1 MDLFTQ
7 PHVTFEKIA
16 AEVDLPEDPNVWPK
30 EVLDELFKQVPY
42 IADFQP
48 HVVMQRVDGERGY
61 GFGHIEISNQS
72 EAQVGSD
79 PQQVAASGV
88 RSVRV
93 PVIIKN
99 GKLSPFDLLVND
111 ASKVLP
117 LTEARLR
124 QAIFRPQSFDITGRG
139 PGDQSLV
146 GQLYPPYRQN
156 LGFAGGGMVTP
167 ADSMGKMGS
176 ALEAYLAEDMEKDA
190 GVFDR
195 AGKWIARKARAGK
208 DTADQFAAKELGKTT
223 GAISKEQA
231 NVVSKGVLEGL
242 GETGKEV
249 LKKHKGKLLAG
260 GAVAAGAPVAAGAVH
275 HKLEGDRQKQFAG
288 DIASAIRQS
297 KTASILQAI
306 LPTIGPAALG
316 RFWGELEKD
325 AGLRAAFSENKKAA
339 AAPLKLLAD
348 HDPMS
353 AEKVASAI
361 PMYVHPTVLQV
372 VRLDDGYMVK
382 AANHDFWRPT
392 KEVIG
397 RGQLVERFGEKVA
410 FAVDSSGSVTL
421 ADNAIA
427 KETEKRAEY
436 APVVSPG
443 IYKVQEGDKE
453 LIGYVIPNL
462 VDLDGGVLPLAMF
475 TNGSQ
480 ATIQAEIFGE
490 EAGQGV
496 NLPEGPVAGQGFFF
510 TIDEDGQIR
519 ATIPLTLGGSH
530 QMGGE
535 PATFSGETYDGRPAE
550 VSVQPNIQE
559 PTPMEEG
566 KLLLPQHWR
575 WSSMEGT
582 KEVSL
587 AGGEEPVE
595 AEKESAKAGPK
606 GPKPP
611 PTSEVPTIED
621 SNPSNEPG
629 YSSGSFGTKESSAQV
644 WVRSSGE
651 TFSLQ
656 GPSLEKIAETEF
668 LDFDGALFLLAGLG
682 VDLGYGAT
690 KLAHAMSGDRPEIVN
705 IGRYITLAEEQEKEA
720 LSRATEKL
728 ASAPS
733 LRVNLVKEAATI
745 TDPTAVDTVLSLGF
759 ISPENIMTFV
769 SYLPTIDDAQTKMCE
784 LLLSARLG
792 MQDVPPSALER
803 AVRSTEEAIEGLKV
817 IAFQSE

>member
-606 GPKPP
+606 GSKPP